1 MRETII
7 VDGYNA
13 MHAMPRL
20 RRRIDA
26 GEMDQGRREFIDAL
40 AVMAGRR
47 NAHVIVVFDGVVPA
61 GIGTARVRVVSSGTR
76 SADEIIREEARRHG
90 RRLTVVS
97 ADREI
102 VDTARACMAGVWNP
116 EQLEGELQLERP
128 SSTATRRTSG
138 EVSMRPHRLDEL
150 RERSEKPG
158 DVDDDDMDEW
168 KKLFGA

>member
-1 MRETII
+1 METII
-7 VDGYNA
+7 VDGYNV
-13 MHAMPRL
+13 MHAIARL
-20 RRRIDA
+20 RERIDR
-26 GEMDQGRREFIDAL
+26 GEMDQGRGELIDAL

-47 NAHVIVVFDGVVPA
+47 NAHVIVVFDGVVPP
-61 GIGTARVRVVSSGTR
+61 GVGTARVRVVSSRTR

-102 VDTARACMAGVWNP
+102 ADTARACMAAVWSP
-116 EQLEGELQLERP
+116 AQMEGELQLQHS
-128 SSTATRRTSG
+128 SSTPQRRTPG
-138 EVSMRPHRLDEL
+138 DVSMRPHRLEEL

-158 DVDDDDMDEW
+158 EVDDDDIDEW